1 VSTIE
6 APAVPAAAPDRVP
19 RWRRILAVVLIVLSC
34 VLTPI
39 TVMALW
45 LHDDLLDTD
54 GYVNTITPLAENEEI
69 LQAVSV
75 RLTNA
80 LFENVDVETLAEENL
95 PARITFLAG
104 PLTDALEDFTQDA
117 VLDFLQS
124 ERFRS
129 LWEQINR
136 LAHTQIDK
144 ALTGGGELVSTE
156 EGKVVLDLTPL
167 VDRVRSELDD
177 RGVTIFDDVTIDPE
191 RLQFELID
199 ARGLESAQS
208 AVRLLNTL
216 RWVLPVLVLVLG
228 AAGVLLARS
237 RRRMLMWWGLGVV
250 VSTLLIGFGLSFG
263 RDFYLDHLPE
273 DTNRDAAAAAYDILV
288 RLLRTSNRVLFAVA
302 LIVAIGAY
310 LAGGSRVAL
319 AVRGRTM
326 GALDRAGDRAAGT
339 GLDVGGV
346 GRFAARYVGALSV
359 GGIIVSFLILIA
371 MGQPD
376 GSTVLWLLLVLLVYL
391 AVVTILAR
399 IGRDRLAV
407 SDRADHV

>member
-1 VSTIE
+1 MSTTE
-6 APAVPAAAPDRVP
+6 APMPTTAPATAPDRVP

-34 VLTPI
+34 VLTPV

-80 LFENVDVETLAEENL
+80 LFENVDVETLAEEEL
-95 PARITFLAG
+95 PSRIAFLAG

-136 LAHTQIDK
+136 LAHTQINK

-177 RGVTIFDDVTIDPE
+177 RGVTIFDDVSIDPA

-199 ARGLESAQS
+199 ARGLEGAQS
-208 AVRLLNTL
+208 AVRLLDTL

-237 RRRMLMWWGLGVV
+237 RRRMLMWWGIGVV
-250 VSTLLIGFGLSFG
+250 ISTLVIGFGLSFG

-273 DTNRDAAAAAYDILV
+273 DANRGAAAAAYDILV
-288 RLLRTSNRVLFAVA
+288 RLLKTSNRVLFAVA

-310 LAGGSRVAL
+310 LAGGSRVAR

-326 GALDRAGDRAAGT
+326 GALDVAGDRAAGT
-339 GLDVGGV
+339 GVHLGGV
-346 GRFAARYVGALSV
+346 GRFAARSR
-359 GGIIVSFLILIA
+359 
-371 MGQPD
+371 
-376 GSTVLWLLLVLLVYL
+376 
-391 AVVTILAR
+391 AR
-399 IGRDRLAV
+399 
-407 SDRADHV
+407 

>member
-1 VSTIE
+1 MSTTE
-6 APAVPAAAPDRVP
+6 APAVPATAPDRVP
-19 RWRRILAVVLIVLSC
+19 RWRRILAVILIVLSC

-95 PARITFLAG
+95 PTRIAFLAG

-136 LAHTQIDK
+136 SRTHRSTRRSPAAVSSSRRKRARSSSTSRRSSTAYAASSTTVASRLRRRDHRPRSAAVRAHRR
-144 ALTGGGELVSTE
+144 AAW
-156 EGKVVLDLTPL
+156 
-167 VDRVRSELDD
+167 R
-177 RGVTIFDDVTIDPE
+177 
-191 RLQFELID
+191 
-199 ARGLESAQS
+199 AAQS
-208 AVRLLNTL
+208 AVRLLDTL

-237 RRRMLMWWGLGVV
+237 RRRMLMWWGIGVV
-250 VSTLLIGFGLSFG
+250 ISTLVIGFGLSFG

-273 DTNRDAAAAAYDILV
+273 DTNRAAAAAAYDILV

-310 LAGGSRVAL
+310 LAGGSRVAH

-326 GALDRAGDRAAGT
+326 GALDRRRRPRGRNRRRPRGRRPFRGALRGRAERRRDHRQLPHPHRDGSAGRQH
-339 GLDVGGV
+339 GV
-346 GRFAARYVGALSV
+346 VAAARVVGLSRRRHDL
-359 GGIIVSFLILIA
+359 G
-371 MGQPD
+371 PYRPR
-376 GSTVLWLLLVLLVYL
+376 STRG
-391 AVVTILAR
+391 A
-399 IGRDRLAV
+399 